1 MYVKRGTISM
11 ETKFWKP
18 SQPLANNSS
27 IEEAAQLLRNQHVV
41 AFPTET
47 VYGLGADAT
56 NEEAVHRIFQAK
68 GRPSDNPL
76 IVHVADI
83 KQVEELAQNIPERAY
98 QLMEAFWPGPLT
110 LVLESNG
117 AAARNVT
124 AGLSTIGIRMPDH
137 PLALALLRT
146 AGKPLAAPSANRSGR
161 PSPTEANHVWQDL
174 NGRVAGILD
183 GGATGVGVESTV
195 LDCTSQPPVILR
207 PGGVTKE
214 DLEKIL
220 SKVDMDDALKDGQRQ
235 PKSPG
240 MKYTHYAPE
249 APLWLIKGSDDFF
262 KEQLHQLAGEGQRVG
277 VIASMELAK
286 QLDHELVIACGS
298 RDRLNEVAGRLYAAL
313 REFKKADVDVILCE
327 SFKETGVGAAIM
339 NRLTKAA
346 VKILKQ
352 G

>member
-1 MYVKRGTISM
+1 M

-18 SQPLANNSS
+18 SQPLENNSS

-56 NEEAVHRIFQAK
+56 NEEAVQRIFEAK

-83 KQVEELAQNIPERAY
+83 EQVEELAQNIPERAY

-117 AAARNVT
+117 VAAKNVT

-137 PLALALLRT
+137 PLALALLRN

-161 PSPTEANHVWQDL
+161 PSPTEAEHVWQDL
-174 NGRVAGILD
+174 NGRVSGILD

-220 SKVDMDDALKDGQRQ
+220 SKVDIDNALKDEQRQ

-249 APLWLIKGSDDFF
+249 APLWLV
-262 KEQLHQLAGEGQRVG
+262 EG
-277 VIASMELAK
+277 
-286 QLDHELVIACGS
+286 
-298 RDRLNEVAGRLYAAL
+298 
-313 REFKKADVDVILCE
+313 
-327 SFKETGVGAAIM
+327 
-339 NRLTKAA
+339 
-346 VKILKQ
+346 
-352 G
+352 